1 MGVRDRIT
9 ASLTDI
15 RTRGQKLVELNV
27 ELLKA
32 EIKKKAQEYGGAI
45 GMLVAAGLLSL
56 YALGFLLATI
66 AVVLALWLPTWLAL
80 LIVTLVLFLVIAV
93 LVLAGR
99 SKLQKLQAAPP
110 SQAPAEAKI
119 TVATVKDGASRTAR
133 SLRPTKAAKPTDA
146 PPMEMP
152 APAKGEQP
160 PPAGAATPPSATP
173 PSATPPS
180 RPGVTPPAAP
190 PADRPLAPEPP
201 DVPPDDVTP
210 PEARS

>member
-1 MGVRDRIT
+1 MGVRERIT

-32 EIKKKAQEYGGAI
+32 ELKKKAQEYGGAI
-45 GMLVAAGLLSL
+45 GMLVAAGLLSF

-80 LIVTLVLFLVIAV
+80 LIVTLILFLVIAI
-93 LVLAGR
+93 LVLGGR

-110 SQAPAEAKI
+110 AQAPAEAKI
-119 TVATVKDGASRTAR
+119 TVATIKDGASRTAK
-133 SLRPTKAAKPTDA
+133 SLRPTKPPKPAGPGVAEMRAVETSAMGEQSAPAVTPPDVPPTDA
-146 PPMEMP
+146 PP
-152 APAKGEQP
+152 
-160 PPAGAATPPSATP
+160 
-173 PSATPPS
+173 
-180 RPGVTPPAAP
+180 
-190 PADRPLAPEPP
+190 
-201 DVPPDDVTP
+201 

>member
-1 MGVRDRIT
+1 MRPWESETRIT

-15 RTRGQKLVELNV
+15 RARGQKLVELNV

-80 LIVTLVLFLVIAV
+80 LIVTLVLFLVIAI

-99 SKLQKLQAAPP
+99 SRLQKLQAAPP
-110 SQAPAEAKI
+110 AQAPAEARI
-119 TVATVKDGASRTAR
+119 TIATIKDGASKTAQ
-133 SLRPTKAAKPTDA
+133 SLRPTRPVSPARPEAA
-146 PPMEMP
+146 EMP
-152 APAKGEQP
+152 APADD
-160 PPAGAATPPSATP
+160 S
-173 PSATPPS
+173 S
-180 RPGVTPPAAP
+180 AAP
-190 PADRPLAPEPP
+190 PADAPPAPGPP
-201 DVPPDDVTP
+201 DVPPTEPPP

>member
-1 MGVRDRIT
+1 MKRLRRWYSPPMGVRERIT

-80 LIVTLVLFLVIAV
+80 LIVTLVLFLVIAI

-119 TVATVKDGASRTAR
+119 TIATVKDGASKTAK
-133 SLRPTKAAKPTDA
+133 SLRPTKRAKAAVPEVAEMPAAETSAPATGESPAPTDA
-146 PPMEMP
+146 LP
-152 APAKGEQP
+152 AQG
-160 PPAGAATPPSATP
+160 PSDI
-173 PSATPPS
+173 PST
-180 RPGVTPPAAP
+180 
-190 PADRPLAPEPP
+190 E
-201 DVPPDDVTP
+201 VPP

>member
-1 MGVRDRIT
+1 MKRLRRWYSPPMGVRERIT

-80 LIVTLVLFLVIAV
+80 LIVTLVLFLVIGI

-119 TVATVKDGASRTAR
+119 TIATVKDGASKTAK
-133 SLRPTKAAKPTDA
+133 SLRPTKRAKPAVPEVAEMPAAETSAPATGESPAPTDA
-146 PPMEMP
+146 LP
-152 APAKGEQP
+152 AQG
-160 PPAGAATPPSATP
+160 PSDI
-173 PSATPPS
+173 PST
-180 RPGVTPPAAP
+180 
-190 PADRPLAPEPP
+190 E
-201 DVPPDDVTP
+201 VPP

>member
-1 MGVRDRIT
+1 MGVRERIT

-15 RTRGQKLVELNV
+15 RSRGQKLVELNV

-80 LIVTLVLFLVIAV
+80 LIVTLVLFLAIAV
-93 LVLAGR
+93 LILAGR
-99 SKLQKLQAAPP
+99 SKLQKIQAAPP
-110 SQAPAEAKI
+110 AQAPAEAKI
-119 TVATVKDGASRTAR
+119 TIATLKDGAAKTTR
-133 SLRPTKAAKPTDA
+133 SLRPTKAAKPA
-146 PPMEMP
+146 KPEMP
-152 APAKGEQP
+152 ATEMPATASAPGP
-160 PPAGAATPPSATP
+160 GGSPAPAGGATPGIPPAETP
-173 PSATPPS
+173 
-180 RPGVTPPAAP
+180 
-190 PADRPLAPEPP
+190 
-201 DVPPDDVTP
+201 P